1 MFTPTSFVLSTL
13 LSFLATF
20 GFAVL
25 YNVPRKAL
33 LPCSAI
39 GTGAY
44 LLKTSLQEFGLS
56 GAVALFFGALFLGI
70 VGAIPAKR
78 MQLPMVLFVIT
89 GIIPI
94 VPGTAVY
101 QTVVIFNQ
109 GDILGGLQNAI
120 EVGFDLGAIAAGVGA
135 GRIFTDAEWG
145 LERH

>member
-1 MFTPTSFVLSTL
+1 MLTLSSFTVSAALSFV
-13 LSFLATF
+13 ATF

-39 GTGAY
+39 GMGGY
-44 LLKTSLQEFGLS
+44 LLKICSQ
-56 GAVALFFGALFLGI
+56 ALGTTEAIAIFLGALFLGI

-78 MQLPMVLFVIT
+78 MHLPMVLFVIT

-120 EVGFDLGAIAAGVGA
+120 DAAFGIGAIAAGVGA
-135 GRIFTDAEWG
+135 GRILTDPEWG
-145 LERH
+145 LERK

>member
-1 MFTPTSFVLSTL
+1 MLTPSSFTLNAA

-33 LPCSAI
+33 LSCSTI
-39 GTGAY
+39 GMGGY
-44 LLKTSLQEFGLS
+44 LLKICVQDLGTTE
-56 GAVALFFGALFLGI
+56 AVAIFFGALFLGI

-78 MQLPMVLFVIT
+78 MHLPLVLFVIT

-101 QTVVIFNQ
+101 RTVVIFNQ

-120 EVGFDLGAIAAGVGA
+120 DAAFGIGAIAAGVGA
-135 GRIFTDAEWG
+135 GRILTDPEWG
-145 LERH
+145 FERK